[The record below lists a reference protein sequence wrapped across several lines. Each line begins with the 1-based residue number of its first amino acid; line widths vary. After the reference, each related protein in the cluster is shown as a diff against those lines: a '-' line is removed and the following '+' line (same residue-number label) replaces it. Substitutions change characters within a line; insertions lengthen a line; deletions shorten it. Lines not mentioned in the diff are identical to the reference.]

1 MLVLCVPSRCFLAF
15 TVLEK
20 PSLMDLII
28 VFVFDK
34 LAPAGL
40 FFFLNHV
47 FVSILDFS
55 VA

>member
-40 FFFLNHV
+40 FFFFKPCLCFH
-47 FVSILDFS
+47 FGL
-55 VA
+55 